1 MARSLRIV
9 ARLFIHLW
17 LSEGFKHNWF
27 TLPRSCGRL
36 CCRPAGIFPRVSVRH
51 AKNAQCRRGRRGLK
65 LCSVFCPLCVARQ
78 QCQMHKPCVDCNSRS
93 GHRSDSS
100 SAPKLLHAS
109 LVAGTLLG
117 RVVCFPRHCLP
128 LLPHFFAY
136 RFLKHG
142 SKRCPAN
149 SQQEY
154 GWFSRVVD
162 SVLSIQVP
170 GSRIPGRR
178 DMSRAALIFFRCP
191 KRPKRAISP

>member
-1 MARSLRIV
+1 MARSLQNV

-51 AKNAQCRRGRRGLK
+51 AKKAQCRRGRRGLK

-128 LLPHFFAY
+128 LLPLFFAY
-136 RFLKHG
+136 RFLKHC
-142 SKRCPAN
+142 SK
-149 SQQEY
+149 
-154 GWFSRVVD
+154 
-162 SVLSIQVP
+162 
-170 GSRIPGRR
+170 
-178 DMSRAALIFFRCP
+178 
-191 KRPKRAISP
+191 